1 MDSNRNTDE
10 FVRLFSLHTRSIF
23 AYIYVLVPN
32 HADADDIFQETSRTL
47 WEKFGEYR
55 REEPFLP
62 WACRVAYYEVLN
74 YCQRERTRHKHFQP
88 AVIEALADT
97 RLEQDDLL
105 EAQSRWL
112 KECVEKL
119 AEIDRRLIQQRYAG
133 ERSLAELAQETGR
146 TPNAMYKSMQRIRR
160 TLLECVD
167 EGLQSVASLRR
178 ERSLSGC

>member
-1 MDSNRNTDE
+1 MLSSSPDE
-10 FVRLFSLHTRSIF
+10 FVALYSRYERKLYRYVASLLSHPGD
-23 AYIYVLVPN
+23 AEDVL
-32 HADADDIFQETSRTL
+32 QEAARVL
-47 WEKFGEYR
+47 WQKFGEYR

-97 RLEQDDLL
+97 RLQHDDLL

-112 KECVEKL
+112 QACVEKL

-133 ERSLAELAQETGR
+133 EGSPTELAEETGR
-146 TPNAMYKSMQRIRR
+146 TPNAVYKSMQRIRR
-160 TLLECVD
+160 VLLECID
-167 EGLQSVASLRR
+167 EGLQS
-178 ERSLSGC
+178 EGWG